1 MSFNASSFLSMWT
14 RIFIDYVAL
23 ICIIRMTINKFVL
36 NWKFCL
42 VFCPR
47 LGVCILDRNV
57 VKSKSMTSLWI
68 HIFTHVTSQKMKFS
82 IKDFFSQCDQI
93 RSFLENFI
101 FCAVYNRCSRK
112 RLWSFST
119 FLLLKLPDISHLI
132 FKFLLM
138 NIFFDNYVQLRA
150 SSASSQWLWRACW
163 KFITHQLYISITVI
177 NVYSLQTN
185 R

>member
-1 MSFNASSFLSMWT
+1 
-14 RIFIDYVAL
+14 
-23 ICIIRMTINKFVL
+23 MTINKFVL

-68 HIFTHVTSQKMKFS
+68 HIFTHVTSQKMNFS

-93 RSFLENFI
+93 RSFLRIWSHLLKKSLMENFI

-119 FLLLKLPDISHLI
+119 FLLLKLPDASHLI

-150 SSASSQWLWRACW
+150 SWASSQWLWRACW
-163 KFITHQLYISITVI
+163 KFIIHQLYISITVI
-177 NVYSLQTN
+177 NVYSLRTN